1 MITLLKSLFT
11 SPKKDKTVAERIEI
25 KEMPAN
31 SWWS

>member
-1 MITLLKSLFT
+1 MISILKALFVNK
-11 SPKKDKTVAERIEI
+11 SKEKTIADHIEI

>member
-1 MITLLKSLFT
+1 MISIFKALFAQK
-11 SPKKDKTVAERIEI
+11 PKEKTIADRIEI

>member
-1 MITLLKSLFT
+1 MISLFKALFVT
-11 SPKKDKTVAERIEI
+11 KSKEKTIAERIEI